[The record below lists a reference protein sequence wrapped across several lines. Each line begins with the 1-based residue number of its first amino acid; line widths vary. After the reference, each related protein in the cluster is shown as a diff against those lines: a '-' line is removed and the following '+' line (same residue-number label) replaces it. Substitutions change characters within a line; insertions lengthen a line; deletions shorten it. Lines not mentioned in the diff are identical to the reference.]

1 MHTFKDKNDV
11 DWELELNIGVI
22 EEVKSRLEID
32 LLDPIADNEEH
43 QVLVDLSPI
52 NTENIMRFCKLLNV
66 LCEEQCKTLD
76 IPPPAFFKL
85 LNPATL
91 KSAYTAFDEEWR
103 DFFQSLGRMDLAEAM
118 KKMKELIEEGVV
130 KVIVEL
136 EKVKYPTDN
145 TSTSS
150 QELSE

>member
-22 EEVKSRLEID
+22 EEVKGKLEID
-32 LLDPIADNEEH
+32 LLDPVNEEH
-43 QVLVDLSPI
+43 QLLVDLSPI
-52 NTENIMRFCKLLNV
+52 NTENIMRFCKLLSV

-76 IPPPAFFKL
+76 IPPATFLKL
-85 LNPATL
+85 LNPTTL
-91 KSAYTAFDEEWR
+91 KSAYTAFDEEWQ
-103 DFFQSLGRMDLAEAM
+103 DFFQSLGRTDLAEAM
-118 KKMKELIEEGVV
+118 KKMKELIKEGVV

-136 EKVKYPTDN
+136 EKIKYPTDN
-145 TSTSS
+145 TSTNL